1 MNQVVMFFNSGG
13 WVMYPLL
20 ICSFLTGA
28 IVLERSVF
36 WWMNK
41 RNAAL
46 SLRSLKLLSIEQ
58 LNDLAIDITRFDKMH
73 FSTEIINIYVLY
85 SNTTKNNKLENSVL
99 KDQGAHL
106 DDLKEVLLMQGNI
119 EIDNSKV
126 RLSVLET
133 IVMIAP
139 ILGIL
144 GTVTGIITTFKAL
157 SLQDPSMVGLGL
169 SEALITTAF
178 GLVIALFAQIPL
190 ICFEHQTE
198 KLTEK
203 LNQIIICLVN
213 PLLGKQVA

>member
-1 MNQVVMFFNSGG
+1 MNQVVVLFNSGG

-28 IVLERSVF
+28 IILERSLF

-41 RNAAL
+41 RGALL
-46 SLRSLKLLSIEQ
+46 SLRSLDALSGEQ
-58 LNDLAIDITRFDKMH
+58 ASVLPIDRTRFNNIC
-73 FSTEIINIYVLY
+73 FSTEIINIYISYVSKNKYKMLEG
-85 SNTTKNNKLENSVL
+85 SALADQNTNLN
-99 KDQGAHL
+99 A
-106 DDLKEVLLMQGNI
+106 LKEILLMQGNI
-119 EIDNSKV
+119 EIGNSKI

-157 SLQDPSMVGLGL
+157 SLQDPGMVGLGL

-178 GLVIALFAQIPL
+178 GLIIALFAQIPL
-190 ICFEHQTE
+190 IYFEHQTE
-198 KLTEK
+198 KLTER
-203 LNQIIICLVN
+203 LNQMIIYLIN
-213 PLLGKQVA
+213 PLLGK